1 MDFSQ
6 MSVFDDF
13 TVDWYAMISPYY
25 LNMIIISSFLSP
37 VISLIMFSFKH
48 CLTLRKVKKLCDNE
62 DKDEPAI
69 QKEVDAIIVK
79 N

>member
-1 MDFSQ
+1 